1 MCCYRPESQNTTAD
15 PAPRNS
21 LQSVSDAPR
30 PTTPAPPQWGSGAW
44 GVESTP
50 HAPDAKFWGNFHQN
64 RLTEISWKTNS
75 DQKETSQP
83 HWHQELVWPRLV

>member
-50 HAPDAKFWGNFHQN
+50 HAPDAKFWGNFHQKQVDGN
-64 RLTEISWKTNS
+64 ILEN
-75 DQKETSQP
+75 
-83 HWHQELVWPRLV
+83 